1 MSSKKTAQVFTY
13 ITLAV
18 FCVLALRLWQL
29 QILKGDY
36 YREQSIKNRIRVV
49 KIPAPRGIIY
59 DRNGIKLVKNVPFYI
74 ASLLPDISEK
84 EINLKAL
91 SKLLGMSE
99 KEIRERIAKR
109 NPKSLEPI
117 RLKMGLSFKE
127 VARIEARRSDFPG
140 LIIETEVTRAYP
152 YGKTASHLIGYL
164 SLPTVEQ
171 LRNPGAKEIVQ
182 GSLVGQ
188 WGVEA
193 LYDEKLRGTP
203 GMKFIEVDALGRQ
216 LRTIKIIPPRRGD
229 DITLSIDLPTQIAA
243 EKAFNKQSGGLLAL
257 DPQNGKVIALVSL
270 PSFDPNEFVTG
281 ISPKKWTRLIRHPG
295 HPMLNR
301 VLQSQYPPGSVFKLI
316 VAIAALEEGIISP
329 GFKVNCTGSISIG
342 RWTFRC
348 WKRDGH
354 GLVDLKRAIVE
365 SCDVYF
371 YEIGRLLGID
381 RIAKYARAIGLGV
394 PVGLKLCKEKEGLIP
409 TTRWKKKVKG
419 RPWYLGET
427 FNAAIGQG
435 YVSITP
441 AQAAILT
448 AAIGNGGIIYKPSVL
463 LDSPV
468 EIAGKL
474 SLKPSTIR
482 ILKRAMYSV
491 VVGAKGTGWRAKSGI
506 VPIAG
511 KTGTAQVVSHRD
523 DEPENRWAP
532 KDHAWFV
539 AFAPVREPTIALSV
553 FVEHGGHG
561 GETAAPIAKA
571 TIEEY
576 IKQKAKREN
585 EGNHTH

>member
-1 MSSKKTAQVFTY
+1 MDKKRTAQIFTY

-29 QILKGDY
+29 QILKGQY

-49 KIPAPRGIIY
+49 KVPAPRGIIY

-74 ASLLPDISEK
+74 ASLLPEISEN

-91 SKLLGMSE
+91 GKLLGMSE
-99 KEIRERIAKR
+99 QEIRKKIASR
-109 NPKSLEPI
+109 NPGSLEPV

-127 VARIEARRSDFPG
+127 VAKIEARRSDFPG

-164 SLPTVEQ
+164 SLPTLEQ
-171 LRNPGAKEIVQ
+171 LRNPGEKEIVQ

-193 LYDEKLRGTP
+193 LFDEKLRGIP
-203 GMKFIEVDALGRQ
+203 GKKFIEVDALGRQ
-216 LRTIKIIPPRRGD
+216 LKTVKVIPPRRGD
-229 DITLSIDLPTQIAA
+229 DITLSIDLPTQLVA
-243 EKAFNKQSGGLLAL
+243 EKAFKKRSGGLLAI
-257 DPQNGKVIALVSL
+257 DPQSGKIIALVSL
-270 PSFDPNEFVTG
+270 PSFDPNEFVMG
-281 ISPKKWTRLIRHPG
+281 ISPKKWIRLIRHPG

-316 VAIAALEEGIISP
+316 VAIAALEEGVINP
-329 GFKVNCTGSISIG
+329 GFKVNCTGAISVG

-348 WKRDGH
+348 WKREGH
-354 GLVDLKRAIVE
+354 GVVDLRRAIVE

-371 YEIGRLLGID
+371 YELGRLLGID
-381 RIAKYARAIGLGV
+381 RIAKYARALGLGV
-394 PVGLKLCKEKEGLIP
+394 PVGLKLCKEKQGLIP

-441 AQAAILT
+441 AQAAILA
-448 AAIGNGGIIYKPSVL
+448 AAIANGGIIYRPSVL
-463 LDSPV
+463 LDAPS
-468 EIAGKL
+468 EINGKL

-482 ILKRAMYSV
+482 VLKQAMYQV
-491 VVGAKGTGWRAKSGI
+491 VVNPKGTGWRAKSGI

-511 KTGTAQVVSHRD
+511 KTGTAQVVSRRED
-523 DEPENRWAP
+523 DQENRWTP

-539 AFAPVREPTIALSV
+539 AFAPVRKPVIAVSV

-576 IKQKAKREN
+576 IKQVSGVRQ
-585 EGNHTH
+585 